1 MKGEEV
7 LKEEVI
13 KYEQH
18 LRSFGVLKLNESFVL
33 IDALN
38 SINDVLYDEN
48 NSLSQENW
56 EFIKD
61 TLNKLSEQE
70 DFTNFSKE
78 ILCKLYCLK
87 IFTKI
92 SLGFS
97 ESLEDDLRYQTKEY
111 ISKLRVSSGEEFL
124 KVLKS
129 LPFEYTSQLI
139 RWNANFLNKKK
150 KEKLSPKL
158 DTANKYLEFLYEK
171 KNQLFVR
178 INKISR
184 GEEFV
189 IPISDIQSLLDVRAF
204 MDDNEINQGT
214 LEFILR
220 TLTTTKSKQKL
231 IDLFGEDF
239 VERLRQQVLLTP
251 CYIKFV
257 NDVFQEKTVPFFTEI
272 GLQNTTRPKSYN
284 QYVTELLMPEL
295 YIPETPQE
303 TPLNEPM
310 PPQEGTENQG
320 EEEGQESGEP
330 GQPEAE
336 QPSGEELV

>member
-7 LKEEVI
+7 LLEEVV

-18 LRSFGVLKLNESFVL
+18 LKNFGVLKLNESFHL

-48 NSLSQENW
+48 NSLSQDNW
-56 EFIKD
+56 NFIKD
-61 TLNKLSEQE
+61 TLNKLSDKE
-70 DFTNFSKE
+70 DFQTFSKE

-97 ESLEDDLRYQTKEY
+97 ESLEEDLCFQTKEY
-111 ISKLRVSSGEEFL
+111 IAKLRVFTGEEFL
-124 KVLKS
+124 QVLKK

-139 RWNANFLNKKK
+139 RWNANFLNKNKK
-150 KEKLSPKL
+150 DKLSPKL
-158 DTANKYLEFLYEK
+158 ETANKYLEFIYEK
-171 KNQLFVR
+171 RNQLFIR

-189 IPISDIQSLLDVRAF
+189 LPISDIQNLLDVRAF

-239 VERLRQQVLLTP
+239 IERLRQQVLLTP

-257 NDVFQEKTVPFFTEI
+257 NDVFQEKTSPFFTEI
-272 GLQNTTRPKSYN
+272 GLQNPNRPKSYN

-295 YIPETPQE
+295 YIPEPAQE
-303 TPLNEPM
+303 TSLNKPVEQTEPS
-310 PPQEGTENQG
+310 NSSKSK
-320 EEEGQESGEP
+320 ESSNK
-330 GQPEAE
+330 PEAE
-336 QPSGEELV
+336 QPSPEELA